1 MNYDYDFLI
10 IGGGSAGYAAART
23 AAAAGLKTCVVD
35 GAPELG
41 GLCILRGCMPS
52 KTLLQSASRFASM
65 RRAEEFGLRA
75 SGLGFDG
82 GEIIARKRQLISGF
96 AEYRAEQLQDGRFD
110 LVRGLAKFVDANTVD
125 ATFLDGTNRRIT
137 ARTFLLAT
145 GSKVGAVPI
154 PSLNEVGFWTTDEVL
169 DSEEIPESIIILGG
183 GATAVEFAT
192 YYAGLGRDV
201 TIIQRSGQLLKGTD
215 EDIAK
220 ALAEGLRQRG
230 VKVYTGTKLLSAE
243 RTPGGKRITFEHES
257 GTLSVEAA
265 QILHALGREPNVSGL
280 NLAAAGI
287 TGLGRPEVGL
297 TQQTSQPHIF
307 AAGDI
312 AGPYEIVHIAIQQG
326 EIAARNAARVIAA
339 EGKLE
344 QSDYRLRLYGIFSDP
359 EAAVVGASDG
369 ELREA
374 GIAFRSAKYPFND
387 HGKSLCMGET
397 DGFVKLIAAAE
408 TGEILG
414 GAVVGPHATELI
426 HEIAVAM
433 HFRSTAAQLAA
444 VPHYHPTL
452 SEIWTYPA
460 EELAGGAMTNDE

>member
-65 RRAEEFGLRA
+65 RRAGEFGLRA

-82 GEIIARKRQLISGF
+82 GQIIARKRRLISGF
-96 AEYRAEQLQDGRFD
+96 AEYRAGQLQDGRFD
-110 LVRGLAKFVDANTVD
+110 LVRGIARFVDAHTVE
-125 ATFLDGTNRRIT
+125 ARFPDGTERRMT

-145 GSKVGAVPI
+145 GSKVSPVPI
-154 PSLNEVGFWTTDEVL
+154 PSLNEAGFWTTDDVL
-169 DSEEIPESIIILGG
+169 DSEEIPVSVIILGG

-192 YYAGLGRDV
+192 YYVGLGRDV
-201 TIIQRSGQLLKGTD
+201 TIIQRSAQLLRGTD
-215 EDIAK
+215 EDIAE
-220 ALAEGLRQRG
+220 ALVEGLRQRG

-243 RTPGGKRITFEHES
+243 ATPAGKRITFEHAS

-265 QILHALGREPNVSGL
+265 QVLHALGREPNVAGL
-280 NLAAAGI
+280 NLEAAGI
-287 TGLGRPEVGL
+287 AEPGRPQVNL
-297 TQQTSQPHIF
+297 AQQTSQPHIF

-312 AGPYEIVHIAIQQG
+312 VGPYEIVHIAIQQG
-326 EIAARNAARVIAA
+326 ELAARNAARVIA
-339 EGKLE
+339 GGGNLE
-344 QSDYRLRLYGIFSDP
+344 ESDYRLRLYGIFSDP
-359 EAAVVGASDG
+359 EVAVVGASEC
-369 ELREA
+369 ELCEA

-397 DGFVKLIAAAE
+397 DGFVKLIASVE

-414 GAVVGPHATELI
+414 GSVVGPHATELI

-460 EELAGGAMTNDE
+460 EELAG

>member
-23 AAAAGLKTCVVD
+23 AAASGLKTCVVD

-65 RRAEEFGLRA
+65 RRAGEFGLRA

-82 GEIIARKRQLISGF
+82 SEIVARKRRLISGF

-110 LVRGLAKFVDANTVD
+110 LVRGLARFADASTVV
-125 ATFLDGTNRRIT
+125 ATFPDGTERRIT

-145 GSKVGAVPI
+145 GSKVGPVPI
-154 PSLNEVGFWTTDEVL
+154 PSLNEAGFWSTDDVL
-169 DSEEIPESIIILGG
+169 DSEEIPASITILGG

-215 EDIAK
+215 ADVAD
-220 ALAEGLRQRG
+220 ALVEGLRQRG
-230 VKVYTGTKLLSAE
+230 VKVYTGTKLLFAE
-243 RTPGGKRITFEHES
+243 CTSGGKRITFEHAS

-265 QILHALGREPNVSGL
+265 QILHALGREPNVAGL

-287 TGLGRPEVGL
+287 TQAGRPKVSL

-307 AAGDI
+307 AAGDL

-326 EIAARNAARVIAA
+326 EIAARNAARVIASA
-339 EGKLE
+339 GGLE
-344 QSDYRLRLYGIFSDP
+344 ESDYRLRLYGIFSDP
-359 EAAVVGASDG
+359 EVAVVGASEC
-369 ELREA
+369 ELRET
-374 GIAFRSAKYPFND
+374 GVAFRSAKYPFND

-397 DGFVKLIAAAE
+397 DGFVKLIASVE
-408 TGEILG
+408 TDEILG

-433 HFRSTAAQLAA
+433 HFHATAAQLAT

-460 EELAGGAMTNDE
+460 EELAG

>member
-1 MNYDYDFLI
+1 
-10 IGGGSAGYAAART
+10 
-23 AAAAGLKTCVVD
+23 
-35 GAPELG
+35 
-41 GLCILRGCMPS
+41 
-52 KTLLQSASRFASM
+52 
-65 RRAEEFGLRA
+65 
-75 SGLGFDG
+75 
-82 GEIIARKRQLISGF
+82 
-96 AEYRAEQLQDGRFD
+96 
-110 LVRGLAKFVDANTVD
+110 
-125 ATFLDGTNRRIT
+125 
-137 ARTFLLAT
+137 
-145 GSKVGAVPI
+145 
-154 PSLNEVGFWTTDEVL
+154 
-169 DSEEIPESIIILGG
+169 
-183 GATAVEFAT
+183 
-192 YYAGLGRDV
+192 
-201 TIIQRSGQLLKGTD
+201 
-215 EDIAK
+215 
-220 ALAEGLRQRG
+220 

-359 EAAVVGASDG
+359 EVAVVGASES
-369 ELREA
+369 ELRET

-433 HFRSTAAQLAA
+433 HFRSTAAQLEA